1 MTLNYFLIQ
10 AMDEPAGGK
19 IRVLL
24 LDALGLFRA
33 SLGRY
38 LSAECGFEVAG
49 ECATPAEALEI
60 LNCAVGHAVDVVL
73 LDFDLGT
80 EHASDFIPAARAAGY
95 QGRFLIVAGVADTR
109 NSALAIRLGASGI
122 FLKSE
127 QPERLVQAIRLVA
140 SGDIWIDRKVV
151 RLLADRVLDTWTQS
165 GINLPGERLS
175 AREQKVLQSIVGGL
189 SNRKIGASIGMSESS
204 VKNIIQQLFART
216 GVRTR
221 SQLVRMA
228 LEGSL
233 GTVREPARPE
243 IDTNGEQPII
253 ERQGRTVATPSQMI
267 APGAG

>member
-1 MTLNYFLIQ
+1 
-10 AMDEPAGGK
+10 MDEPAAGK

-24 LDALGLFRA
+24 MDALGLFRA

-49 ECATPAEALEI
+49 ECATPADALEI
-60 LNCAVGHAVDVVL
+60 LNAAVGHAVDVVL

-80 EHASDFIPAARAAGY
+80 DHASDFIPAARSAGY

-109 NSALAIRLGASGI
+109 NSALAIRLGASGV

-127 QPERLVQAIRLVA
+127 PPERLVQAIRLVA
-140 SGDIWIDRKVV
+140 GGDIWIDRKVI
-151 RLLADRVLDTWTQS
+151 RLLADQVLDTWPQS
-165 GINLPGERLS
+165 SIKLAGERLS
-175 AREQKVLQSIVGGL
+175 EREQKVLQAIVGGL
-189 SNRKIGASIGMSESS
+189 SNRKIGSNIGMSESS
-204 VKNIIQQLFART
+204 VKNIIQHLFSRT

-233 GTVREPARPE
+233 GAARRLTESDANENLAELVVESRERA
-243 IDTNGEQPII
+243 I
-253 ERQGRTVATPSQMI
+253 ATSPNLLI
-267 APGAG
+267 APGAR

>member
-1 MTLNYFLIQ
+1 
-10 AMDEPAGGK
+10 MDELAGGK

-24 LDALGLFRA
+24 MDALGLFRA

-60 LNCAVGHAVDVVL
+60 LNCAAGHAVDVVL
-73 LDFDLGT
+73 LDFDLGA

-109 NSALAIRLGASGI
+109 NSALAIRLGASGV

-127 QPERLVQAIRLVA
+127 PPERLVQAIRMVA
-140 SGDIWIDRKVV
+140 SGDIWVDRKVI
-151 RLLADRVLDTWTQS
+151 RLLADQVLDTWPES
-165 GINLPGERLS
+165 GINIPGERLS
-175 AREQKVLQSIVGGL
+175 EREQKVLQAVVAGL
-189 SNRKIGASIGMSESS
+189 SNRKIGASIGMSESA
-204 VKNIIQQLFART
+204 VKNIIQHLFART

-233 GTVREPARPE
+233 GTGHHPAGSGMNEHGVEP
-243 IDTNGEQPII
+243 IGEP
-253 ERQGRTVATPSQMI
+253 QGRPIATSQNLSS
-267 APGAG
+267 APGAD

>member
-1 MTLNYFLIQ
+1 
-10 AMDEPAGGK
+10 MDEPAAGK
-19 IRVLL
+19 IRLL
-24 LDALGLFRA
+24 LMDALGLFRA

-38 LSAECGFEVAG
+38 LSSESGFEVAG
-49 ECATPAEALEI
+49 ECASPAEALEI
-60 LNCAVGHAVDVVL
+60 LNGAVGHAVDVVL

-80 EHASDFIPAARAAGY
+80 EHADDFIPAARNAGY

-109 NSALAIRLGASGI
+109 NSALAIRLGASGV

-127 QPERLVQAIRLVA
+127 PPERLVQAIRLVA
-140 SGDIWIDRKVV
+140 SGDIWVDRKVI
-151 RLLADRVLDTWTQS
+151 RLLADQVLDTWPES
-165 GINLPGERLS
+165 GINISGERLS
-175 AREQKVLQSIVGGL
+175 EREQKVLQAIVAGL

-204 VKNIIQQLFART
+204 VKNIIQHLFART

-233 GTVREPARPE
+233 GTVRQPVRP
-243 IDTNGEQPII
+243 DTSRNAEQPIV
-253 ERQGRTVATPSQMI
+253 ELQGRTVAAPHQLI